1 MHQAARFLM
10 ALFFG
15 ALGTCI
21 SFTHAADDA
30 WITLIDG
37 TSGMENFNI
46 VGNANWHASDGTIQ
60 ATEGSGASFLVSK
73 ESYGDFMLRIEFWV
87 SDDANSGIYMR
98 CQDVSAITDRNCYEA
113 NIFDQRPDLT
123 FGTGGIVH
131 IAPVAEPFPKAGG
144 QWNTYEIMLQ
154 GEHLMV
160 TLNGVQTAHAM
171 DSQFASGPI
180 ALQWARGTV
189 RFRSMQIQ
197 AL

>member
-1 MHQAARFLM
+1 MNQAARILTT
-10 ALFFG
+10 LLFG
-15 ALGTCI
+15 ALGTAVG
-21 SFTHAADDA
+21 SAHAAEDN
-30 WITLIDG
+30 WIALIDG
-37 TSGMENFNI
+37 ANGMENFNI
-46 VGNANWHASDGTIQ
+46 VGNANWSATDGTIQ
-60 ATEGSGASFLVSK
+60 ATEGPGGSFLVTK
-73 ESYGDFMLRIEFWV
+73 ESYGDFMLRVEFWV

-98 CQDVSAITDRNCYEA
+98 CQDANTITDRSCYEA

-160 TLNGVQTAHAM
+160 TLNGVETAHAM

-189 RFRSMQIQ
+189 RFRSVQIQ
-197 AL
+197 PL